1 MIDDVRVLL
10 GLTDESQDSLLS
22 IYEKQAKQK
31 ILNRLGVAKFPNQFE
46 YIVIEYMV
54 YKFRKRG
61 TEDASMVKEDV
72 LSKNLL
78 SDNDFFNQFE
88 NEFKR
93 FLENEDKRKKRT
105 VLRFLKC

>member
-22 IYEKQAKQK
+22 IYERQAKQK

-46 YIVIEYMV
+46 YVVIEYMV

-72 LSKNLL
+72 LSKSLL
-78 SDNDFFNQFE
+78 SDNDFFNQF
-88 NEFKR
+88 NDEFNR
-93 FLENEDKRKKRT
+93 FLINEDKKNKRT

>member
-22 IYEKQAKQK
+22 IYERQAKQK
-31 ILNRLGVAKFPNQFE
+31 ILNRLGIAKFPNQFE

-72 LSKNLL
+72 LSKSLL
-78 SDNDFFNQFE
+78 NDNDFFNQFE

-93 FLENEDKRKKRT
+93 FLENEDKRNKRT

>member
-31 ILNRLGVAKFPNQFE
+31 ILNRLGIAKFPNQFE

-72 LSKNLL
+72 LSKSLL
-78 SDNDFFNQFE
+78 SDNDFFNQF
-88 NEFKR
+88 NDEFNR
-93 FLENEDKRKKRT
+93 FLINEDKKNKRT

>member
-22 IYEKQAKQK
+22 IYERQAKQK
-31 ILNRLGVAKFPNQFE
+31 ILNRLGIAKFPNQFE

-72 LSKNLL
+72 LSKSLL
-78 SDNDFFNQFE
+78 SDNDFFNQF
-88 NEFKR
+88 NDEFNR
-93 FLENEDKRKKRT
+93 FLINEDKRNKRT

>member
-10 GLTDESQDSLLS
+10 GLTDDSQDSLLS
-22 IYEKQAKQK
+22 IYERQAKQK
-31 ILNRLGVAKFPNQFE
+31 ILNRLGINRFPSQFN
-46 YIVIEYMV
+46 YIVVEYMV

-72 LSKNLL
+72 LSKSLL
-78 SDNDFFNQFE
+78 NDNDFFNQFE

-93 FLENEDKRKKRT
+93 FLENEDKRNKRT

>member
-10 GLTDESQDSLLS
+10 GLTDDSQDSLLS

-31 ILNRLGVAKFPNQFE
+31 ILNRLGIAKFPNQFE

-72 LSKNLL
+72 LSKNIL

-88 NEFKR
+88 SEFRR
-93 FLENEDKRKKRT
+93 FLENEDKRNKRT

>member
-46 YIVIEYMV
+46 YVVIEYIV
-54 YKFRKRG
+54 YKYRKRG

-78 SDNDFFNQFE
+78 SDNAFFNQF
-88 NEFKR
+88 NDEFNR
-93 FLENEDKRKKRT
+93 FLANEDKRNKRT

>member
-61 TEDASMVKEDV
+61 IEDASMVKEDV
-72 LSKNLL
+72 LSKSLL
-78 SDNDFFNQFE
+78 SDNDFFNQF
-88 NEFKR
+88 NDEFNR
-93 FLENEDKRKKRT
+93 FLINEDKKNKRT

>member
-22 IYEKQAKQK
+22 IYERQAKQK
-31 ILNRLGVAKFPNQFE
+31 ILNRLGIAKFPNQFE

-72 LSKNLL
+72 LSKSLL
-78 SDNDFFNQFE
+78 SDNEFFNQFE

-93 FLENEDKRKKRT
+93 FLENEDKRNKRT
-105 VLRFLKC
+105 VLRFLNC

>member
-10 GLTDESQDSLLS
+10 GLTDDSQDSLLS

-31 ILNRLGVAKFPNQFE
+31 IINRLGVAKFPNQFN
-46 YIVIEYMV
+46 YILVEYMV

-72 LSKNLL
+72 LSKNIL

-88 NEFKR
+88 NEFRR
-93 FLENEDKRKKRT
+93 FLENEDKRNKRT

>member
-10 GLTDESQDSLLS
+10 GLTDDSQDSLLS

-31 ILNRLGVAKFPNQFE
+31 ILNRLGVAKFPNQFN
-46 YIVIEYMV
+46 YILVEYMV

-72 LSKNLL
+72 LSKNIL
-78 SDNDFFNQFE
+78 SDNAFFNQFE

-93 FLENEDKRKKRT
+93 FLENEDKRNKRT

>member
-10 GLTDESQDSLLS
+10 GLTDDSQDSLLS

-31 ILNRLGVAKFPNQFE
+31 ILNRLGVAKFPNQFN
-46 YIVIEYMV
+46 YILVEYMV

-61 TEDASMVKEDV
+61 TEDARMVKEDV
-72 LSKNLL
+72 LSKNIL
-78 SDNDFFNQFE
+78 SDNEFFNQFE

-93 FLENEDKRKKRT
+93 FLENEDKRNKRT

>member
-10 GLTDESQDSLLS
+10 GLTDDSQDSLLS

-31 ILNRLGVAKFPNQFE
+31 IINRLGVAKFPNQFN
-46 YIVIEYMV
+46 YIIVEYMV

-72 LSKNLL
+72 LSKNIL
-78 SDNDFFNQFE
+78 SDNAFFNQFE

-93 FLENEDKRKKRT
+93 FLENEDKRNKRT

>member
-31 ILNRLGVAKFPNQFE
+31 ILNWLGVTKFPNQFE
-46 YIVIEYMV
+46 YIVIEYVV
-54 YKFRKRG
+54 YKYRKRG

-72 LSKNLL
+72 LSKNIL

-88 NEFKR
+88 NEFRR
-93 FLENEDKRKKRT
+93 FLENEDKRNKRT
-105 VLRFLKC
+105 VLSFLKC

>member
-22 IYEKQAKQK
+22 IYERQAKQK
-31 ILNRLGVAKFPNQFE
+31 ILNRLGIAKFPNQFE

-72 LSKNLL
+72 LSKSLL
-78 SDNDFFNQFE
+78 SDNEFFNQFE

-93 FLENEDKRKKRT
+93 FLENEDKRNKRT

>member
-22 IYEKQAKQK
+22 IYERQAKQK
-31 ILNRLGVAKFPNQFE
+31 ILNRLGIAKFPNQFE

-72 LSKNLL
+72 LSKSLL
-78 SDNDFFNQFE
+78 SDNDFFNQF
-88 NEFKR
+88 NDEFNR
-93 FLENEDKRKKRT
+93 FLINEDKKNKRT

>member
-10 GLTDESQDSLLS
+10 GLTDDSQDSLLS

-31 ILNRLGVAKFPNQFE
+31 ILNRLGIAKFPNQFE

-72 LSKNLL
+72 LSKSLL
-78 SDNDFFNQFE
+78 NDNDFFNQFE

-93 FLENEDKRKKRT
+93 FLENEDKRNKRT

>member
-72 LSKNLL
+72 LSKSLL
-78 SDNDFFNQFE
+78 SDNDFFNQF
-88 NEFKR
+88 NDEFNR
-93 FLENEDKRKKRT
+93 FLINEDKKNKRT

>member
-10 GLTDESQDSLLS
+10 GLTDDSQDSLLS

-31 ILNRLGVAKFPNQFE
+31 ILNRLGITKFPNQFE

-72 LSKNLL
+72 LSKSLL
-78 SDNDFFNQFE
+78 NDNDFFNQFE

-93 FLENEDKRKKRT
+93 FLENEDKRNKRT

>member
-22 IYEKQAKQK
+22 IYERQAKQK
-31 ILNRLGVAKFPNQFE
+31 ILNRLGIAKFPNQFE

-72 LSKNLL
+72 LSKSLL
-78 SDNDFFNQFE
+78 NDNDFFNQFE

-93 FLENEDKRKKRT
+93 FLENEDKRNKRP

>member
-10 GLTDESQDSLLS
+10 GLTDDSQDSLLS

-31 ILNRLGVAKFPNQFE
+31 ILNRLGVVKFPNQFN
-46 YIVIEYMV
+46 YILAEYMV

-78 SDNDFFNQFE
+78 SDNKFFNQFDD
-88 NEFKR
+88 EFRR
-93 FLENEDKRKKRT
+93 FLENEDKRNKRT

>member
-22 IYEKQAKQK
+22 IYERQAKQK
-31 ILNRLGVAKFPNQFE
+31 ILNRLGITKFPNQFE

-72 LSKNLL
+72 LSKSLL
-78 SDNDFFNQFE
+78 SDNDFFNQF
-88 NEFKR
+88 NDEFNR
-93 FLENEDKRKKRT
+93 FLINEDKKNKRT

>member
-10 GLTDESQDSLLS
+10 GLTDDSQDSLLS
-22 IYEKQAKQK
+22 IYEKQVKQK
-31 ILNRLGVAKFPNQFE
+31 ILNRLGIAKFPNQFE

-54 YKFRKRG
+54 YKFRKCG

-72 LSKNLL
+72 LSKSLL
-78 SDNDFFNQFE
+78 NDNDFFNQFE

-93 FLENEDKRKKRT
+93 FLENEDKRNKRT

>member
-22 IYEKQAKQK
+22 IYERQAKQK
-31 ILNRLGVAKFPNQFE
+31 ILNRLGIAKFPNQFE

-61 TEDASMVKEDV
+61 TEDASMIKEDV
-72 LSKNLL
+72 LSKSLL
-78 SDNDFFNQFE
+78 SDNDFFNQF
-88 NEFKR
+88 NDEFNR
-93 FLENEDKRKKRT
+93 FLINEDKKNKRT

>member
-22 IYEKQAKQK
+22 IYERQAKQK
-31 ILNRLGVAKFPNQFE
+31 ILNRLGINRFPSQFN
-46 YIVIEYMV
+46 YIVVEYMV

-61 TEDASMVKEDV
+61 TEDASMIKEDV
-72 LSKNLL
+72 LSKSLL
-78 SDNDFFNQFE
+78 NDNDFFNQFE

-93 FLENEDKRKKRT
+93 FLENEDKRNKRT